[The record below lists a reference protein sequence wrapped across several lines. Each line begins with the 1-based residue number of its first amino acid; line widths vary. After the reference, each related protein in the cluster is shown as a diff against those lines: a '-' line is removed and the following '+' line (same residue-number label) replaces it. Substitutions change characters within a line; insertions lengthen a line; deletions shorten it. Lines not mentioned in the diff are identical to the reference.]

1 MDREFKRGVLLA
13 MAAAA
18 LLMCGASANAKD
30 PVIDRA
36 APDFKATS
44 FDGKKL
50 SLADYKGQ
58 VLILNFW
65 ATWCAPCKQELPL
78 LDKYFRIDEKAGL
91 RVLAVT
97 TEDSV
102 PLSQLKPLSQKLS
115 ITMARQFRGD
125 YGPIKAVPTN
135 FIIDRAGVLRY
146 AKAGGLT
153 LDGLNT
159 LLVPLLRETGPQ
171 KSD

>member
-1 MDREFKRGVLLA
+1 
-13 MAAAA
+13 MAAAG
-18 LLMCGASANAKD
+18 LWGAPAIAKD
-30 PVIDRA
+30 PIIDKA

-44 FDGKKL
+44 FDGQKL

-65 ATWCAPCKQELPL
+65 ATWCAPCKEELPL
-78 LDKYFRIDEKAGL
+78 LDTYFRIDEKAGL

-97 TEDSV
+97 TEDSL
-102 PLSQLKPLSQKLS
+102 PLYKLKPLSKKVS

-125 YGPIKAVPTN
+125 YGPMKAVPTN

-146 AKAGGLT
+146 AKAGALT
-153 LDGLNT
+153 LDDLNT
-159 LLVPLLRETGPQ
+159 LLVPLLREPEPQ
-171 KSD
+171 KDD

>member
-1 MDREFKRGVLLA
+1 MEREFKRGTLLA
-13 MAAAA
+13 VAAA
-18 LLMCGASANAKD
+18 LLAQGEPAFAKD
-30 PVIDRA
+30 PVIDKP
-36 APDFKATS
+36 APEFRATS
-44 FDGKKL
+44 FDGQKL

-65 ATWCAPCKQELPL
+65 ATWCTPCKEELPL
-78 LDKYFRIDEKAGL
+78 LDTYFRIDAEAGL

-97 TEDSV
+97 TEDSL
-102 PLSQLKPLSQKLS
+102 PLDRLKPLSKKVS

-146 AKAGGLT
+146 AKAGALT
-153 LDGLNT
+153 LDDLNT
-159 LLVPLLRETGPQ
+159 LLVPLLSETEPQ
-171 KSD
+171 KDD

>member
-1 MDREFKRGVLLA
+1 
-13 MAAAA
+13 MAAAG
-18 LLMCGASANAKD
+18 LLVRGAAPAIGKD
-30 PVIDRA
+30 PIIDKA

-115 ITMARQFRGD
+115 ITMARQFR
-125 YGPIKAVPTN
+125 
-135 FIIDRAGVLRY
+135 
-146 AKAGGLT
+146 
-153 LDGLNT
+153 
-159 LLVPLLRETGPQ
+159 
-171 KSD
+171 

>member
-18 LLMCGASANAKD
+18 LLMCGASANPKD

-135 FIIDRAGVLRY
+135 FIIDRAGVL
-146 AKAGGLT
+146 
-153 LDGLNT
+153 
-159 LLVPLLRETGPQ
+159 
-171 KSD
+171 